1 MSLVI
6 SEVFGPTVQGE
17 GPSAGRRCGFVRLGL
32 CNLDCAWCDTPYT
45 WDWDRYDRN
54 AETSRWDTGEIV
66 RALTAMNV
74 TMVVITGGEPLAQPR
89 VADLVEACVLSGWTV
104 EIETNGTQHPT
115 GAARW
120 ARFNVSPK
128 LSNSGVSRDRAWKP
142 DVLRDLAGIDG
153 TAFKFVCA
161 GVEDL
166 DEVDALVTMADIG
179 VHQVWLMPEGRDPD
193 AIVNGLAKLADPA
206 IERGYNLTG
215 RLHVL
220 AWGDRRG
227 K

>member
-45 WDWDRYDRN
+45 WDWTRYDRK

-74 TMVVITGGEPLAQPR
+74 RLVVITGGEPLAQPR
-89 VADLVEACVLSGWTV
+89 AAELVEACSLSGWLV
-104 EIETNGTQHPT
+104 EIETNGTRAAQ
-115 GAARW
+115 GAARE

-128 LSNSGVSRDRAWKP
+128 LSNSGVTRARAIYP
-142 DVLRDLAGIDG
+142 EVLADFAAMDG

-161 GVEDL
+161 GPEDL
-166 DEVDALVTMADIG
+166 AEVDALVTMAGIDPS
-179 VHQVWLMPEGRDPD
+179 QVWLMPEGRDPD
-193 AIVNGLAKLADPA
+193 AVVSGLAKLADPA

-220 AWGDRRG
+220 AWGDRRA